1 MTRTSNLKLVR
12 LDSLQPHPKNQE
24 IYRDNNRTQ
33 EEIDELAHSIKT
45 HGLYPGK
52 IAVHKQT
59 QTILHGHRR
68 IVTAMEMGT
77 DEAIVTMVD
86 HLPDEVDDPEVLLYL
101 LNDNTA
107 REKTNAEKLREFE
120 VRKAAEA
127 TLAKLRQ
134 LNGPGQESH
143 RGPEAQNG
151 PKGNS
156 RDHAA
161 RKCGL
166 GDGSKAEKA
175 LKALKQA
182 DELEASE
189 PEKAQR
195 IKNALNSS
203 LTTGIKT
210 AKRETAEPVV
220 LGRPG
225 LGSITDY
232 TPTPVMRTKPLKVT
246 NSTTVTK
253 VDGKRLRNIHRCRK
267 MEGFTAELEYLQNE
281 LPKAVEKAKA
291 AERHLRKITNHYN
304 KQFVEDRG
312 FAEYMTVWAQA
323 WLEDGTINYSQELN
337 ELQAQCHNLQGQL
350 TTLQRL
356 TITDEV
362 MISRDEE

>member
-1 MTRTSNLKLVR
+1 MSRTSNLKLVR

-24 IYRDNNRTQ
+24 IYRDNDRTQ
-33 EEIDELAHSIKT
+33 QETDELIQSIKT

-68 IVTAMEMGT
+68 IVTAMNMGT
-77 DEAIVTMVD
+77 EEAIVAMVD
-86 HLPDEVDDPEVLLYL
+86 HLPDDVDDPEVLLYL
-101 LNDNTA
+101 LNDNIA
-107 REKTNAEKLREFE
+107 RERTNAEKLREFE
-120 VRKAAEA
+120 VRKAAEVVM
-127 TLAKLRQ
+127 AKRRMAVNSKEELR
-134 LNGPGQESH
+134 S
-143 RGPEAQNG
+143 G
-151 PKGNS
+151 PKDLGIEKGQA
-156 RDHAA
+156 RDIAA

-166 GDGSKAEKA
+166 GSGSKAEKA

-182 DELEASE
+182 DELESTK

-195 IKNALNSS
+195 IKNAINSS

-210 AKRETAEPVV
+210 AQRETAEPVAV
-220 LGRPG
+220 ERP
-225 LGSITDY
+225 
-232 TPTPVMRTKPLKVT
+232 TPTPVMRTKPLKVSS
-246 NSTTVTK
+246 STTVTK

-267 MEGFTAELEYLQNE
+267 MEGFTTELEYLQNE
-281 LPKAVEKAKA
+281 LPKALEKARV
-291 AERHLRKITNHYN
+291 AERHLRKIANHYN
-304 KQFVEDRG
+304 KHFVEDRG

-323 WLEDGTINYSQELN
+323 WFEDETINYSQQLS
-337 ELQAQCHNLQGQL
+337 ELQSHCHNLQGQL

>member
-1 MTRTSNLKLVR
+1 MSRTSNLKLVR

-24 IYRDNNRTQ
+24 IYRDNDRTPQ
-33 EEIDELAHSIKT
+33 ETDELTQSIKT
-45 HGLYPGK
+45 HGLWEGR
-52 IAVHKQT
+52 ITVHKQT

-77 DEAIVTMVD
+77 NEAVVTMVD

-120 VRKAAEA
+120 LRKTAEA
-127 TLAKLRQ
+127 VMAKRRQ
-134 LNGPGQESH
+134 LNAPNQNPH
-143 RGPEAQNG
+143 RGPKDHTE
-151 PKGNS
+151 PKGKS
-156 RDHAA
+156 RDIAA

-166 GDGSKAEKA
+166 GSGEKAEKA

-182 DELEASE
+182 DELETSE

-210 AKRETAEPVV
+210 AKRETAEPVAV
-220 LGRPG
+220 KRP
-225 LGSITDY
+225 
-232 TPTPVMRTKPLKVT
+232 TPTPVMQTKPLKVT

-267 MEGFTAELEYLQNE
+267 MEGFTKELEYLQNE
-281 LPKAVEKAKA
+281 LPKALEKARV
-291 AERHLRKITNHYN
+291 AERHLRKIANHYN
-304 KQFVEDRG
+304 KHFVEDRG

-323 WLEDGTINYSQELN
+323 WLEDETINYPQQLS
-337 ELQAQCHNLQGQL
+337 ELQSHCHNLQGQL

-362 MISRDEE
+362 MISRDKE

>member
-1 MTRTSNLKLVR
+1 MSRTSNLKLVR

-33 EEIDELAHSIKT
+33 QETDELTQSIKT
-45 HGLYPGK
+45 HGLWEGR
-52 IAVHKQT
+52 ITVHKQT

-77 DEAIVTMVD
+77 EEAIVTMVD
-86 HLPDEVDDPEVLLYL
+86 HLPAEVDDPEVLLYL

-127 TLAKLRQ
+127 ALANRRMATKCKEESRGGPQDHTL
-134 LNGPGQESH
+134 E
-143 RGPEAQNG
+143 
-151 PKGNS
+151 KGKA
-156 RDHAA
+156 RDIAA

-166 GDGSKAEKA
+166 GSGSKAEKA

-210 AKRETAEPVV
+210 AQRETAQPIAVE
-220 LGRPG
+220 RP
-225 LGSITDY
+225 

-267 MEGFTAELEYLQNE
+267 MEGFTAELEYLRTE
-281 LPKAVEKAKA
+281 LPKALEKAKA
-291 AERHLRKITNHYN
+291 AERHLRKITNHSN
-304 KQFVEDRG
+304 EHFVEDRG

-323 WLEDGTINYSQELN
+323 WLEDGTINYSQELS
-337 ELQAQCHNLQGQL
+337 ELQAQCHNFQGQL

-356 TITDEV
+356 TVTNEV

>member
-1 MTRTSNLKLVR
+1 MSRTSNLKLVR

-24 IYRDNNRTQ
+24 IYRDKNRTP
-33 EEIDELAHSIKT
+33 EETDELIQSIKA
-45 HGLYPGK
+45 HGLWEGR
-52 IAVHKQT
+52 ITVHKQT

-77 DEAIVTMVD
+77 KEAIVTMVD

-120 VRKAAEA
+120 VRKTAEA
-127 TLAKLRQ
+127 AMAKRRQ
-134 LNGPGQESH
+134 RNAPNQNLHGGPQDHHE
-143 RGPEAQNG
+143 E
-151 PKGNS
+151 KGKS
-156 RDHAA
+156 RDIAA

-166 GDGSKAEKA
+166 GSGSKAEKA

-195 IKNALNSS
+195 IKNAINSS

-210 AKRETAEPVV
+210 ARRETAEPVAV
-220 LGRPG
+220 ERP
-225 LGSITDY
+225 

-246 NSTTVTK
+246 SSTTVTK

-291 AERHLRKITNHYN
+291 AERHLRKIANHYN
-304 KQFVEDRG
+304 KHFVEDRG

-323 WLEDGTINYSQELN
+323 WLEDGTINYSQELS

-356 TITDEV
+356 TITNEV

>member
-1 MTRTSNLKLVR
+1 MSRTSNLKLLR

-203 LTTGIKT
+203 LSTGIKT
-210 AKRETAEPVV
+210 AKRETAEPVAV
-220 LGRPG
+220 ERP
-225 LGSITDY
+225 
-232 TPTPVMRTKPLKVT
+232 TPTPVMRTRPLKVT

-267 MEGFTAELEYLQNE
+267 MEGFTAELEYLQTE
-281 LPKAVEKAKA
+281 LPKALEKAKA

-304 KQFVEDRG
+304 EHFVEDRG
-312 FAEYMTVWAQA
+312 FTEYMTVWAQA
-323 WLEDGTINYSQELN
+323 WLEDGTVNYSQQLS
-337 ELQAQCHNLQGQL
+337 ELQAQCHNFQGQL

-362 MISRDEE
+362 MISRDEESGD